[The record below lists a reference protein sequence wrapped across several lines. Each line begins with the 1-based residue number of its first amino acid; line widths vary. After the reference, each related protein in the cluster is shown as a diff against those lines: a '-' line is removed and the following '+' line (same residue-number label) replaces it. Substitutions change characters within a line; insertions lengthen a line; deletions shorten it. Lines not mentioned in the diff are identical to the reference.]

1 MAAQFETIYGFQA
14 AFQGNDLISSHT
26 LYHIS
31 SLTYAY
37 LIVRLSISDTLK
49 LKLIERFGKLPLG
62 CRQT

>member
-1 MAAQFETIYGFQA
+1 MGMAAQFETIYGFQA
-14 AFQGNDLISSHT
+14 AFQGSHT

-49 LKLIERFGKLPLG
+49 LKLIERLGKLPLG